1 MKNTRHD
8 YDLIVIGGGSA
19 GLTAARFAR
28 QLGLSV
34 ALVEKSRIGGDCTWT
49 GCVPSKALLKAA
61 DVAHEMRNA
70 GHYGLPEQRP
80 DIDLE
85 PVMSRVKAVIGRIYH
100 AESLDSLRSEGIDV
114 VIGPARFQDSRTI
127 SVDGRELT
135 ARRFLICTGASP
147 AVPPIPG
154 METVGYLTYETVWD
168 LAVLPGRLAIV
179 GAGPIGCELAQ
190 AFNRFGSSVT
200 LVEAA
205 DRVLPQDDPETSEVI
220 GRVLAEEGVDVRV
233 GNGLASAEKVPDGVR
248 LSLAGGGQVEA
259 EAVLLSVGRR
269 ANLEGLR
276 LESAGV
282 GHDHRGITVTQHLRT
297 NQRNIYAAGDC
308 IGGYQFT
315 HYAAYQ
321 GFLAV
326 RNAFL
331 PLNQRAVL
339 PYVPWATFTDPEA
352 AQVGLT
358 EAQARER
365 HGDSVTAGRF
375 PLSKVDRAA
384 TDGATDGFIK
394 LVYRPN
400 GRLLGATVVA
410 PHAGEMIHEFAVALD
425 RRLKLADLARTIHV
439 YPTYGT
445 GVQQLATD
453 LTVERMLSGRVG
465 RLARKLARWGR

>member
-1 MKNTRHD
+1 MKNTRPD

-34 ALVEKSRIGGDCTWT
+34 AVMEKSRIGGDCTWT

-61 DVAHEMRNA
+61 DVAQGMRNA
-70 GHYGLPEQRP
+70 GNYGLPEQRP
-80 DIDLE
+80 QIDLE

-100 AESLDSLRSEGIDV
+100 AESPDSLRSEGIDV
-114 VIGPARFQDSRTI
+114 VIGRARFQDSRTI
-127 SVDGRELT
+127 AVDGRELT

-154 METVGYLTYETVWD
+154 IETVGYLTYETVWD

-179 GAGPIGCELAQ
+179 GAGPVGCELAQ

-200 LVEAA
+200 LVEAG
-205 DRVLPQDDPETSEVI
+205 DRVLPQDDPETSDVI
-220 GRVLAEEGVDVRV
+220 GRVLAGEGVDVRV

-269 ANLEGLR
+269 ANLEGLH

-282 GHDHRGITVTQHLRT
+282 AHDHRGITVTPHLRT

-321 GFLAV
+321 GFVAV

-365 HGDSVTAGRF
+365 HGASVTAGRF

>member
-34 ALVEKSRIGGDCTWT
+34 AVVEKYRIGGDCTWT

-61 DVAHEMRNA
+61 AVAHEIRNA
-70 GHYGLPEQRP
+70 GKYGLREQQP
-80 DIDLE
+80 DIDLG

-100 AESLDSLRSEGIDV
+100 AESPDALRAEGIDV
-114 VIGPARFQDSRTI
+114 VIGPARFLDVRTI
-127 SVDGRELT
+127 AVDGRELT
-135 ARRFLICTGASP
+135 ARRFLICTGARP

-154 METVGYLTYETVWD
+154 IETVGYLTYETVWD
-168 LAVLPGRLAIV
+168 HGVLPERLAIV
-179 GAGPIGCELAQ
+179 GAGPVGCELAQ

-205 DRVLPQDDPETSEVI
+205 DRVLPLDDPETSKVI

-233 GNGLASAEKVPDGVR
+233 GDGVASAEKAKDGVR
-248 LSLAGGGQVEA
+248 LSLAGGGGVEA
-259 EAVLLSVGRR
+259 DAVLLAVGRS
-269 ANLEGLR
+269 ANLEGLH

-282 GHDHRGITVTQHLRT
+282 AHDHRGITVTSHLRT
-297 NQRNIYAAGDC
+297 SRRNIYAAGDC

-339 PYVPWATFTDPEA
+339 PYVPWAAFTDPEA

-365 HGDSVTAGRF
+365 YGAGVATGRF

-394 LVYRPN
+394 LVYRPD

-425 RRLKLADLARTIHV
+425 RKLKLADLARTIHV
-439 YPTYGT
+439 YPTYGM

-453 LTVERMLSGRVG
+453 LTVERLLSGRAG

>member
-34 ALVEKSRIGGDCTWT
+34 AVVEKSRTGGDCTST
-49 GCVPSKALLKAA
+49 GCVPSKALIKAA
-61 DVAHEMRNA
+61 DVAHEIRNA
-70 GHYGLPEQRP
+70 GPYGLPEQRP
-80 DIDLE
+80 DIDLG

-100 AESLDSLRSEGIDV
+100 AESPDSLRSEGTDV
-114 VIGPARFQDSRTI
+114 IIGAARFQDSRTI
-127 SVDGRELT
+127 AVDGRALT

-154 METVGYLTYETVWD
+154 IETAGYLTYETVWD
-168 LAVLPGRLAIV
+168 LAVLPERLAIV
-179 GAGPIGCELAQ
+179 GAGPVGCELAQ

-220 GRVLAEEGVDVRV
+220 GRVLADEGIYLRA
-233 GNGLASAEKVPDGVR
+233 GNSLASAEKVPDGVR

-259 EAVLLSVGRR
+259 DAVLLAVGRR
-269 ANLEGLR
+269 ANLKGLH

-282 GHDHRGITVTQHLRT
+282 AHDHRGITVTPHLRT
-297 NQRNIYAAGDC
+297 NRRNIYAAGDC

-321 GFLAV
+321 GFVAV

-365 HGDSVTAGRF
+365 HGAGVAAGRF
-375 PLSKVDRAA
+375 PLSKVDRAT
-384 TDGATDGFIK
+384 TDGATGGFIK

-425 RRLKLADLARTIHV
+425 RSLKLADLARTIHV

-445 GVQQLATD
+445 GVQQLARD
-453 LTVERMLSGRVG
+453 LTVERILGGRVG